1 MNDTSDKVTAPS
13 PKNRRFSISLR
24 TKFVGSV
31 GLLLAVFSVFLMFF
45 FPERMAQIA
54 QAGLEARAKS
64 LAVLASGA
72 SISVLESN
80 DARGLQP
87 FLTSLAQAS
96 ELEYLAL
103 RRADGS
109 ILAGVNEQAVPEQIP
124 ASPEPRTRIEGERLR
139 VDVLVFSRSGRPG
152 TLTIGFKLDQLKEE
166 RRSEVM
172 TLLGLSLLVLAVGIL
187 VSFTIGTLVIRPI
200 KRLTEMAR
208 DVART
213 GDLNQK
219 VLVTSRDEVG
229 TLAETFQEMMQKLQV
244 VPMTVRELTA
254 TVVDL
259 TQLIN
264 DHTESTQQQASGLA
278 EATVTMQEIR
288 QTSSTAS
295 SKAETVITIAKKAE
309 EFSGAGQAAVEN
321 SLHSLQEIRTQIEQ
335 IVAKIADLSERTLQV
350 GGIIETVKDLADQ
363 SNMLAL
369 NASIEAVKAGELGKG
384 FGVVAREIRTLADG
398 SIQATARIRE
408 VLTEIQRAIR
418 STAAMTEQG
427 KRDMERSMDQ
437 IRASGE
443 SLREMNAVVT
453 ESSQAARQIAASVNQ
468 QNVGISQITGAI
480 EGLNSAMEKTSSGI
494 RRAEAAAAKLTD
506 LSARVSSILAG
517 SMH

>member
-1 MNDTSDKVTAPS
+1 
-13 PKNRRFSISLR
+13 LR
-24 TKFVGSV
+24 TKFVGAV
-31 GLLLAVFSVFLMFF
+31 GLLLVVIAVFLMLF
-45 FPERMAQIA
+45 FPSRMEQIA
-54 QAGLEARAKS
+54 QAGLENRAKS
-64 LAVLASGA
+64 VAILAAGAAIPVFDAGDALSLQPLLASLA
-72 SISVLESN
+72 K
-80 DARGLQP
+80 
-87 FLTSLAQAS
+87 TSD
-96 ELEYLAL
+96 LEYLAL

-109 ILAGVNEQAVPEQIP
+109 VLAGINQQEVPEPI
-124 ASPEPRTRIEGERLR
+124 ATSTEPTTRIEKGLLR
-139 VDVLVFSRSGRPG
+139 ADILVVPRSGKPG
-152 TLTIGFKLDQLKEE
+152 TLTIGFKLDQLDQE
-166 RRSEVM
+166 RREQVRVVA
-172 TLLGLSLLVLAVGIL
+172 GLSLLVLVAGLLI
-187 VSFTIGTLVIRPI
+187 SFSIGTLVLRPI
-200 KRLTEMAR
+200 KALTELAR
-208 DVART
+208 EVART

-219 VLVTSRDEVG
+219 VLGVTSHDEVG

-295 SKAETVITIAKKAE
+295 SKAETVIAIAKKAE

-398 SIQATARIRE
+398 SIQATGRIRE

-517 SMH
+517 SLH